1 MVMMMKRWRLE
12 SRYVNMRN
20 FSERCVCGDDG
31 GYFDE
36 RDVKMKERENWD
48 G

>member
-1 MVMMMKRWRLE
+1 VAFRIPICEYAKLFIEMCV
-12 SRYVNMRN
+12 
-20 FSERCVCGDDG
+20 CVCGDDG